1 MNNDWVQPTGFDR
14 PRQRPGPRHDGA
26 RAAFE
31 RLLAQADVRL
41 DGQRPWDLQIRHSGT
56 FDRVLGHGS
65 LGLGESYMDG
75 WWDCERL
82 DEFICRALRAGL
94 DRQVRNP
101 ALLLLALKSRLLNL
115 QSPARAWQV
124 GQQHYDTGNEL
135 FEAMLD
141 PTMSYSCGYWAQ
153 QETLEQAQRAKL
165 ELICSKLQLK
175 PGMTLLDIG
184 CGWGGLMR
192 HAAEQYGAS
201 CVGLTI
207 SREQAEWAS
216 RQLRGLPAQVE
227 LVDYRDFNPDGAKRF
242 DRLVSVG
249 MFEHVGPKNYR
260 TYFEVARRSLREDG
274 LFLLHSIGRNRPG
287 GTNDPWIEKYIFP
300 NGVLPA
306 PSELTRATEREFVL
320 EDLHNFGAD
329 YDRTLMAWL
338 ERFDAAWPQLQQRYP
353 ERFRRMWRYYLMA
366 CAGTFRARDNQLWQ
380 LVLSPRGVTGG
391 YRRPLR

>member
-1 MNNDWVQPTGFDR
+1 MNNDWVQSAGFDR

-26 RAAFE
+26 QAAFE

-135 FEAMLD
+135 FEAILD
-141 PTMSYSCGYWAQ
+141 PPMSYSCGYWAR

-165 ELICSKLQLK
+165 ELICSKLRLA

-192 HAAEQYGAS
+192 HAAEQYGVS

-207 SREQAEWAS
+207 SHEQAAWAN
-216 RQLRGLPAQVE
+216 RQLQGLPAPVG
-227 LVDYRDFNPDGAKRF
+227 LVDYRDFNPDGATRF

-249 MFEHVGPKNYR
+249 MFEHVGPKNYQ

-287 GTNDPWIEKYIFP
+287 SANDPWIEKYIFP

-306 PSELTRATEREFVL
+306 PSELTRAAEREFVL

-338 ERFDAAWPQLQQRYP
+338 ERFDAAWPELQQRYP

-380 LVLSPRGVTGG
+380 LVLPPRGVTGG

>member
-1 MNNDWVQPTGFDR
+1 MNNDLVQPAGFG
-14 PRQRPGPRHDGA
+14 PLHPRHDGA

-41 DGQRPWDLQIRHSGT
+41 DGQQPWDLQIRHSGT

-65 LGLGESYMDG
+65 LGLGESYMEG

-101 ALLLLALKSRLLNL
+101 ALLLLALKSRLMNL

-124 GQQHYDTGNEL
+124 GEHHYDTGNEL

-153 QETLEQAQRAKL
+153 HETLEQAQRAKL
-165 ELICSKLQLK
+165 ELICRKLQLK

-192 HAAEQYGAS
+192 HAAAQYGVS

-207 SREQAEWAS
+207 SREQAEWAN
-216 RQLRGLPAQVE
+216 RQLQGLPAQVE
-227 LVDYRDFNPDGAKRF
+227 LVDYRKFNPEGTKRF

-274 LFLLHSIGRNRPG
+274 LFLLHTIGRNRPG
-287 GTNDPWIEKYIFP
+287 SANDPWIEKYIFP

-306 PSELTRATEREFVL
+306 PSELTQAAEREFVL

-380 LVLSPRGVTGG
+380 LVLSPRGVNDG

>member
-1 MNNDWVQPTGFDR
+1 MDTGLQERVAGLLHEAGVQIDGSR
-14 PRQRPGPRHDGA
+14 PQDIQVHDPRFFA
-26 RAAFE
+26 RVI
-31 RLLAQADVRL
+31 AQ
-41 DGQRPWDLQIRHSGT
+41 
-56 FDRVLGHGS
+56 GS

-141 PTMSYSCGYWAQ
+141 PTMSYSCGYWAR

-192 HAAEQYGAS
+192 HAAERNIEPVALLQARLFPDMFPLVRQVQIATDTAKFGAARLAGVRTS
-201 CVGLTI
+201 LP
-207 SREQAEWAS
+207 
-216 RQLRGLPAQVE
+216 LRGHAPAVVRAGVV
-227 LVDYRDFNPDGAKRF
+227 LGAGC
-242 DRLVSVG
+242 VQCYSC
-249 MFEHVGPKNYR
+249 
-260 TYFEVARRSLREDG
+260 
-274 LFLLHSIGRNRPG
+274 
-287 GTNDPWIEKYIFP
+287 
-300 NGVLPA
+300 
-306 PSELTRATEREFVL
+306 RATAQAWAMY
-320 EDLHNFGAD
+320 DLAMCSFK
-329 YDRTLMAWL
+329 
-338 ERFDAAWPQLQQRYP
+338 
-353 ERFRRMWRYYLMA
+353 
-366 CAGTFRARDNQLWQ
+366 
-380 LVLSPRGVTGG
+380 
-391 YRRPLR
+391 